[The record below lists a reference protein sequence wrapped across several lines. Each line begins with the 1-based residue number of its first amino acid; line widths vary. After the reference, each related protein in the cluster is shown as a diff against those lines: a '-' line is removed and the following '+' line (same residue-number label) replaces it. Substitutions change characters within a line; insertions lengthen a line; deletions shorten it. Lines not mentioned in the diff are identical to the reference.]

1 MHIKVCGRDCGYAEG
16 TQQERGSTM
25 FSKIVVG
32 TDGSEAAVRAL
43 KLACELA
50 EKCDASLSIIHVP
63 RPETVAFALGAVAGY
78 HMVTTMPPDEEV
90 EEAAQ
95 KVLEL
100 AGEAATVPVEQSE
113 IRHGDP
119 GDETVAF
126 AKDIGADLIVTG
138 RRALANLAGLVV
150 GSTSQRITH
159 IAPCAV
165 LTVP

>member
-1 MHIKVCGRDCGYAEG
+1 
-16 TQQERGSTM
+16 M

-43 KLACELA
+43 KAACDLAK
-50 EKCDASLSIIHVP
+50 KCDAELSIVHIP

-78 HMVTTMPPDEEV
+78 HMVTTMPPEEEV

-95 KVLEL
+95 KVLDL
-100 AGEAATVPVEQSE
+100 AKEAASVPIAHAEV
-113 IRHGDP
+113 RHGDP

-126 AKDIGADLIVTG
+126 AKDMGADLIVTG
-138 RRALANLAGLVV
+138 RRGLGNLAGLVV
-150 GSTSQRITH
+150 GSTSQRVTH